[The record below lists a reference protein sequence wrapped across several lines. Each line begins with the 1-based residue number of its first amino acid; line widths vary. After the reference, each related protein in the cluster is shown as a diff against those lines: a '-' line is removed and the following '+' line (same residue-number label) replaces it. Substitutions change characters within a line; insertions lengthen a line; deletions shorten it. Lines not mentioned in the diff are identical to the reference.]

1 MLSLRDDEAEANDEE
16 EKNGSD
22 LVEALTEAEEAKW
35 EEVAETLSARQTVVQ
50 KKQYSTKKAALTSGL
65 VSTAVGVFIVGAL
78 AFVVFQ
84 RRSAYESIP
93 QGNAEDFPAAIYSN
107 EAV

>member
-1 MLSLRDDEAEANDEE
+1 M
-16 EKNGSD
+16 
-22 LVEALTEAEEAKW
+22 
-35 EEVAETLSARQTVVQ
+35 
-50 KKQYSTKKAALTSGL
+50 TSGL